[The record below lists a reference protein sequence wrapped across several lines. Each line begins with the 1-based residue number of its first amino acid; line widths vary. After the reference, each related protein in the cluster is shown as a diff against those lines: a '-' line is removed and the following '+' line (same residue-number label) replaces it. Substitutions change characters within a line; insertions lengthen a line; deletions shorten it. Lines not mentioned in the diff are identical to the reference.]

1 MTHGEILGIEIIIGM
16 INAGKQMVTTQT
28 LIMIEFTH
36 QMLQLARERH
46 WDFGTL
52 FICEGIYY

>member
-1 MTHGEILGIEIIIGM
+1 MTHGEIIGIEIIIGM

-46 WDFGTL
+46 
-52 FICEGIYY
+52 